1 MNFNSAVPIYLQ
13 LMDDIK
19 LRIVSGQLKPGEK
32 MDSVRDLAMQ
42 YAVNPNTMQKA
53 LSELERE
60 NLLFSQRTSGRFVTI
75 DEADIAALR
84 QNMASEHVEALIEA
98 LHGMGYEDAEIV
110 ELVKNFLEG
119 KAYVNT
125 TTGV

>member
-75 DEADIAALR
+75 DEADIATLR
-84 QNMASEHVEALIEA
+84 QNMASEHVETLIEA
-98 LHGMGYEDAEIV
+98 LHGMGYGDAEIV

-125 TTGV
+125 TTGI